1 MLTRMYLRAGT
12 ADVSDICDVTKSIE
26 NEHIYIHI
34 CIYDIYSLSDSGL
47 ANRFLVVNCVGLN
60 HDVVAA
66 LSSSSPHPITS
77 LHRRCVSAT
86 KKVRVRQKIWS
97 CSSSIDWVLDARV
110 SALVIKNSADN
121 GI

>member
-1 MLTRMYLRAGT
+1 VLTRMYLRAGT

-26 NEHIYIHI
+26 NENKYIHI
-34 CIYDIYSLSDSGL
+34 YTYSLSDSGL
-47 ANRFLVVNCVGLN
+47 ENRFLVVNCVGLN
-60 HDVVAA
+60 HDVVAV